1 MRFQAPRVVV
11 SWNISGERH
20 VYEFMLH
27 KGMAVHHSALFISRN
42 RPKGAQQ
49 HMSEP
54 ALLQTHFPDLPT
66 PSRGKVRDVYDFGDT
81 LLIVATDRI
90 SVFDVIL
97 PTGIP
102 DKGKILTQLSCFWFE
117 RTQHLVRNHLLT
129 TDPQHYPVFCR
140 PYAEA
145 LSGRSMLV
153 QKAKPLPVECVVRG
167 YLAGSAWEEYRRE
180 AKICDQALPAGLREA
195 DRLQPPLFTPSTK
208 APQGMH
214 DEPLPFSQ
222 VQTLVGGAVAE
233 RLRELSLALYA
244 EGCQFAESHGLILA
258 DTKFEFGLQAGEVI
272 LIDELFT
279 PDSSRYWPRAGY
291 QPGRS
296 QPSFDKQFVR
306 DYTTSLGW
314 NRQHPGPELPDD
326 IVEKT
331 RQRYL
336 EVYHLLVGLQPQG
349 I

>member
-1 MRFQAPRVVV
+1 MT
-11 SWNISGERH
+11 
-20 VYEFMLH
+20 
-27 KGMAVHHSALFISRN
+27 
-42 RPKGAQQ
+42 
-49 HMSEP
+49 EP
-54 ALLQTHFPDLPT
+54 ALLHTNFPNLP
-66 PSRGKVRDVYDFGDT
+66 PPRRGKVRDIYDFGDT

-102 DKGKILTQLSCFWFE
+102 GKGKILTQLSRFWFE
-117 RTQHLVRNHLLT
+117 RTQHLIHNHLLT
-129 TDPQHYPVFCR
+129 CDPQQYPAVCQ
-140 PYAEA
+140 PYAETFN
-145 LSGRSMLV
+145 GRSMLV
-153 QKAKPLPVECVVRG
+153 RKAHPLPVECVVRG
-167 YLAGSAWEEYRRE
+167 YLAGSAWEEYQRRGE
-180 AKICDQALPAGLREA
+180 LCDHALPTGLREA
-195 DRLQPPLFTPSTK
+195 DRLQPPLFTPTTK

-214 DEPLPFSQ
+214 DEPLPFSK
-222 VQTLVGGAVAE
+222 VQTLVGGSVAE

-244 EGCQFAESHGLILA
+244 DGCQFAESCGLILA
-258 DTKFEFGLQAGEVI
+258 DTKFEFGLLAGEVV

-279 PDSSRYWPRAGY
+279 PDSSRYWPRSAY

-314 NRQHPGPELPDD
+314 NRQPPGPELPDD

-336 EVYHLLVGLQPQG
+336 EAYHLLVGLQPLG
-349 I
+349 V